1 MMKMKTFALLLTL
14 WLVAPAMADNAAD
27 QAWARIEA
35 LEKGPGIPPNDAPEA
50 VVRLARGHLAE
61 QEQALASFLQT
72 YPQDPRRFEATLQW
86 SGVTAAL
93 GASLSDRKRVEQ
105 SIQRLAELERAD
117 STPTK
122 YRADAAFLRIT
133 TTMQTVNLAAASRPG
148 ETSGARNT
156 ILEAAGNF
164 AGRYPDDR
172 RAARLLAEAAT
183 LLDDQPSRKRKV
195 LEQAA
200 ALARD
205 EGTRQRI
212 SDDIKRLDLLGRTL
226 DLSFETLQGPRF
238 SLETQRGRVVVLIFW
253 AGWSPPS
260 VVWLAEFAKTA
271 RDWPA
276 SRVAVATVSL
286 DRKKADGRKTLDA
299 LKLMDWPTSCE
310 GGGWDNAVARS
321 LGVNALPTVF
331 VFDQAGRLRA
341 LNARGDVGPVVRQ
354 LLGEKPPATR

>member
-1 MMKMKTFALLLTL
+1 MMTMKAPALLLALLLT
-14 WLVAPAMADNAAD
+14 APALADNAAD
-27 QAWARIEA
+27 QAWAQIEV
-35 LEKGPGIPPNDAPEA
+35 LEKGPGIPPDDAPEA
-50 VVRLARGHLAE
+50 VVRVARAHLAA
-61 QEQALASFLQT
+61 QEQALANFLKA
-72 YPQDPRRFEATLQW
+72 YPQDPRRFDAELQY
-86 SGVTAAL
+86 SGVVAAL

-105 SIQRLAELERAD
+105 SIQRLAALERAE
-117 STPTK
+117 STPAK

-133 TTMQTVNLAAASRPG
+133 TTMQTVNLAAANRPG

-172 RAARLLAEAAT
+172 RSARLLAEAAT

-195 LEQAA
+195 LEQAQG
-200 ALARD
+200 LARD

-212 SDDIKRLDLLGRTL
+212 SDDIKRLDLLGQVT
-226 DLSFETLQGPRF
+226 DLSFKTLQGPEF
-238 SLETQRGRVVVLIFW
+238 SLGEQRGRVVVLIFW

-271 RDWPA
+271 RDWP
-276 SRVAVATVSL
+276 SSQVTVATVSL
-286 DRKKADGRKTLDA
+286 DRQRADGRKTLEA

-331 VFDQAGRLRA
+331 VFDPAGRLRT
-341 LNARGDVGPVVRQ
+341 LNARDDVGPVVRQ
-354 LLGEKPPATR
+354 LLREKAPATR